1 MSSLAFMFYSV
12 IIFLVGVFSGV
23 AFKEVIDD
31 FITNKKEEIKNRTA
45 YEVFSE
51 ASNRAAKNKP
61 EWEKD

>member
-31 FITNKKEEIKNRTA
+31 FITNKKDGGQN
-45 YEVFSE
+45 
-51 ASNRAAKNKP
+51 
-61 EWEKD
+61 D